1 LDEATSA
8 LDHESEEKVQQ
19 ALDQLLERRECT
31 TIIVAHR
38 LKTVRNADRIVVME
52 HGNVAEQGSHDELMK
67 LGNERG
73 IYRQMVD
80 RAGSSAVFSDN

>member
-1 LDEATSA
+1 MLDEATSA

-19 ALDQLLERRECT
+19 ALDQLLERRKCT

-52 HGNVAEQGSHDELMK
+52 YGNVTEQGSHDELMK
-67 LGNERG
+67 LGERG
-73 IYRQMVD
+73 IYRQMVE
-80 RAGSSAVFSDN
+80 RAGSSAVFSEH